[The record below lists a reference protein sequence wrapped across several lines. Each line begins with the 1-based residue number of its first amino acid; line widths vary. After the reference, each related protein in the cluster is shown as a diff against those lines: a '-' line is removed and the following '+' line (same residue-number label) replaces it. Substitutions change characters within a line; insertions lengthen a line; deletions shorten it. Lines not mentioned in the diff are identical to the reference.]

1 MLTRKHKGTQA
12 MPWIETTINREVKAA
27 KAALE
32 PYGFSPLL
40 AKPES
45 NPKIAKGLSQGVMTA
60 PLHLAPADL
69 SGWNV
74 CPMATLGC
82 KAACLHTA
90 GNPATMAGKD
100 RARKARTRAFFEQRA
115 AFMIVLAN
123 EIKTLSDKARKAGM
137 ICAVRLNATSDIRW
151 EREGFTLGGVNYANM
166 MQLFSDVVFYD
177 YTKIA
182 NRRNIPANYHL
193 TFSLAE
199 NNDKQAAI
207 ALGNGMNIAVVFNT
221 KRGKPLPATY
231 DIGGAVVPHVPV
243 IDGDESDARFAD
255 PKGVIVGLRAKGK
268 AITDA
273 SGFVRKA
280 A

>member
-27 KAALE
+27 KAAWE
-32 PYGFSPLL
+32 PYGFSTLL

-90 GNPATMAGKD
+90 GNPAAMAGKD
-100 RARKARTRAFFEQRA
+100 RARKARTLAFFKARA
-115 AFMIVLAN
+115 AFMIVLAD
-123 EIKTLSDKARKAGM
+123 EIKRHSDTARKLGM
-137 ICAVRLNATSDIRW
+137 IAAVRLNATSDIRW
-151 EREGFTLGGVNYANM
+151 EREAVTLGGVTYPNLM
-166 MQLFSDVVFYD
+166 SLFPDVRFYD

-182 NRRNIPANYHL
+182 NRRNVPDNYSL
-193 TFSLAE
+193 VFSLAE
-199 NNDKQAAI
+199 NNDNQAVAAI
-207 ALGNGMNIAVVFNT
+207 ANGFNVAVVFDT
-221 KRGKPLPATY
+221 KRNRPLPDKYTIAGLTLR
-231 DIGGAVVPHVPV
+231 V
-243 IDGDESDARFAD
+243 IDGDLDDARFAD

>member
-1 MLTRKHKGTQA
+1 MVT
-12 MPWIETTINREVKAA
+12 
-27 KAALE
+27 
-32 PYGFSPLL
+32 
-40 AKPES
+40 
-45 NPKIAKGLSQGVMTA
+45 
-60 PLHLAPADL
+60 
-69 SGWNV
+69 
-74 CPMATLGC
+74 
-82 KAACLHTA
+82 
-90 GNPATMAGKD
+90 
-100 RARKARTRAFFEQRA
+100 
-115 AFMIVLAN
+115 LAN
-123 EIKTLSDKARKAGM
+123 EVHNLNTKARKAGM

-199 NNDKQAAI
+199 NNDKQTAI

-243 IDGDESDARFAD
+243 IDGDESDVRFAD

>member
-12 MPWIETTINREVKAA
+12 MPWIETTINREVRAA
-27 KAALE
+27 RATLK
-32 PYGFSPLL
+32 PYGFSTLL
-40 AKPES
+40 APPDS
-45 NPKIAKGLSQGVMTA
+45 NPKIAKGLAQGVMTA

-90 GNPATMAGKD
+90 GNPAAMAGKD

-115 AFMIVLAN
+115 AFMVTLAN
-123 EIKTLSDKARKAGM
+123 EIHNLNTKARKAGM

-151 EREGFTLGGVNYANM
+151 EREPVTLGGVTYANM

-182 NRRNIPANYHL
+182 NRRNVPSNYKL

-199 NNDKQAAI
+199 NNDAHASVAFNQ
-207 ALGNGMNIAVVFNT
+207 GFNVAVVFDV
-221 KRGKPLPATY
+221 KRGKPLPDTFTICDKAY
-231 DIGGAVVPHVPV
+231 RV

-255 PKGVIVGLRAKGK
+255 PRGVVIGLRAKGK
-268 AITDA
+268 AIGDT
-273 SGFVRKA
+273 SGFVRA
-280 A
+280 AA